1 MHDMSFAL
9 TDDQKALKAAVYD
22 LCKQYSPEY
31 WRDLDAKREYPD
43 AFVSDL
49 TKAGYLAVLIPQ
61 EYGGAGVGVLGGP
74 PLLGEVKRPRGDWGA
89 PRPRRCKSW
98 PGRPPPTATSRRPH
112 T

>member
-1 MHDMSFAL
+1 MADMSFAL

-61 EYGGAGVGVLGGP
+61 EYGGAGARRSRGP
-74 PLLGEVKRPRGDWGA
+74 PLPVGGSPPRGEREG
-89 PRPRRCKSW
+89 
-98 PGRPPPTATSRRPH
+98 PPPPAAHQSAA
-112 T
+112 